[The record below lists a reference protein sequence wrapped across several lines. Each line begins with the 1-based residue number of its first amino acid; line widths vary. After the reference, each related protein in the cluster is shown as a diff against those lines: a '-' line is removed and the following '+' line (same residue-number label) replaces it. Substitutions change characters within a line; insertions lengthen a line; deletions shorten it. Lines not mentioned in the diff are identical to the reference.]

1 MHSITGGFIMRNTLA
16 IIGLIT
22 IVAAVTF
29 GIASCTDFSSSNIA
43 YSGERIGLIHINGVI
58 TSEQNE
64 MNAFMPTGGTDSET
78 VVQQLD
84 EARKDNNIKAVV
96 IRVNSPGGS
105 AAASQEIF
113 QAINRF
119 KTTGRK
125 VIVSM
130 GDVAASG
137 GYYVSAPADIIYAN
151 SATLTGSIG
160 VIMQMMNYEGL
171 YEKIGLDTVTLK
183 AGKYKDIGNP
193 TRPMTEEEKAI
204 LQNILTEVHTQF
216 KEAVMEGRGMTQE
229 EVDKIATGEIW
240 SGRQAKEKKLVDE
253 VGSFKDALDR
263 AAKEGGLDV
272 EDYVVSPL
280 GQGSIFDEIMKGFQM
295 KFSPT
300 IQIGGMPSNTS
311 TGLYT
316 DPTLLRMTMN

>member
-1 MHSITGGFIMRNTLA
+1 MRNTLA